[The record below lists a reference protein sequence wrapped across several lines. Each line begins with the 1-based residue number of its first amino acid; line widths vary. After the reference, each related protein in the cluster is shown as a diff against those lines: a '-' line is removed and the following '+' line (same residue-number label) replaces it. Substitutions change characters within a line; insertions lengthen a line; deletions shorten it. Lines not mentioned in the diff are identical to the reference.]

1 MRIGIDAMGGDLAP
15 AEVVKGAVAA
25 RELLAKGDRIVLVG
39 VQEAIR
45 ECLGQASGPIDHI
58 EVRHTDQVLDM
69 DESPVESLR
78 AKPRSSI
85 AVMAEMHRDG
95 EIDAC
100 ISAGN
105 TGACVAAA
113 QMRLRRLRGVHRP
126 GIAIITPTPCGPVA
140 VCDVGANVNCRP
152 AHLYQYGIM
161 ASVWVNAICSVAEPR
176 VALLSIGEEEAKGN
190 ALVKETRD
198 LLKADANVHFVGNV
212 EGRNL
217 FSGECDVIVC
227 EGFVGNVVLKLIEG
241 MASSVGEAIIRE
253 LLTTLPEQAGA
264 IRNVGR
270 QLMNKYDY
278 NEYGGAP
285 LLGVAGISIICHG
298 ASSFRGIMNAARVA
312 KEFANHQ
319 VNQKIVELI
328 SQGQPHPAPAPTR
341 SANA

>member
-1 MRIGIDAMGGDLAP
+1 MRIGIDAMGGDLGP

-25 RELLAKGDRIVLVG
+25 REVLAKGDKIVLVG
-39 VQEAIR
+39 LQGAI
-45 ECLGQASGPIDHI
+45 EDCLAKTNAPVDHI
-58 EVRHTDQVLDM
+58 EIRHADQVLEM
-69 DESPVESLR
+69 DEPPVESLR
-78 AKPRSSI
+78 AKPQCSI

-100 ISAGN
+100 ISSGN
-105 TGACVAAA
+105 TGACVASA

-152 AHLYQYGIM
+152 AHLHQYGIM
-161 ASVWVNAICSVAEPR
+161 ASVYVNAICGIAEPR
-176 VALLSIGEEEAKGN
+176 VGLLSIGEEEAKGN
-190 ALVKETRD
+190 ALVRETRD
-198 LLKADANVHFVGNV
+198 LLKADGNVHFVGNV
-212 EGRNL
+212 EGRDL

-241 MASSVGEAIIRE
+241 MATSVGEAIIRE
-253 LLTTLPEQAGA
+253 LLKTMPEQALA
-264 IRNVGR
+264 IQNAGR

-298 ASSFRGIMNAARVA
+298 ASNYRGIMNGARVA

-328 SQGQPHPAPAPTR
+328 SQGPQEKASTR
-341 SANA
+341 STHA